1 MNANSPVVLSFLLTT
16 LLLWGAGYF
25 FAKAFGCGG
34 AYSARSKKI
43 VSTVFKKLS
52 WQFWVGVA
60 FGLILRS

>member
-1 MNANSPVVLSFLLTT
+1 MNTNQPIVLSFLLMIIV
-16 LLLWGAGYF
+16 LWAAGYF
-25 FAKAFGCGG
+25 FAKACGCGG
-34 AYSARSKKI
+34 AYGARCKKI